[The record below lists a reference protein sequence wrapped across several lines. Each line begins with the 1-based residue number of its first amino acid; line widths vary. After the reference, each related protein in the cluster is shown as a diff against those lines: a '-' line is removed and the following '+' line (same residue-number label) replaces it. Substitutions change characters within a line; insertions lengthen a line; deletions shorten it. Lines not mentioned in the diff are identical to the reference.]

1 MSEATGGVGMP
12 EFTLKLEPSY
22 EVVAFHEK
30 VQASKANVV
39 STKIVQRGGYQYL
52 TAEVQTIQITVY
64 LGILSLILTS
74 FAVFYFGLSAWLFL
88 LPAFMFSVN
97 LMGSSYYWIAIFS
110 LKLRRMGYKGRIR
123 VAHAEGL
130 F

>member
-1 MSEATGGVGMP
+1 MP

-22 EVVAFHEK
+22 EVVAFHRQ

-39 STKIVQRGGYQYL
+39 STKIVQRSGYQYL
-52 TAEVQTIQITVY
+52 TAEVQTIQITIY
-64 LGILSLILTS
+64 LGMVSLIVMS

-88 LPAFMFSVN
+88 LPAFLVWLS